1 MQRKN
6 IEFELQGRVRKYLE
20 YISYQDINS
29 DKEKEILNKLT
40 HSLRKEVLLAA
51 NGKLFHQIPFFKRNF
66 SAEVLDEL
74 AFSLKQVRFSP
85 EEFIYKVIFCISS
98 LFISNIF

>member
-20 YISYQDINS
+20 YISSQDINS
-29 DKEKEILNKLT
+29 DKEREILNKLT
-40 HSLRKEVLLAA
+40 QSLRTEVLLAA
-51 NGKLFHQIPFFKRNF
+51 NGKLFNQIPFFKRNF

-74 AFSLKQVRFSP
+74 AFSLEQVRFSP
-85 EEFIYKVIFCISS
+85 EEFVYKVIF
-98 LFISNIF
+98 LFHLFFIL